1 MKGKGFEYIRHFNS
15 TYESKYENNKLI
27 NANWYYPSEYGQ
39 ATIGIYIHND
49 DIYVG
54 IARLSTKD
62 KDYVKSIGIKVMRT
76 KYIPLLEYFSTKD
89 KYQKIVVD
97 VLAEALMSYAKKC
110 KSIK

>member
-1 MKGKGFEYIRHFNS
+1 MKGKGFEYIRHFNRS
-15 TYESKYENNKLI
+15 EEAKFINKH
-27 NANWYYPSEYGQ
+27 WYYPSTYEQ

-62 KDYVKSIGIKVMRT
+62 KDYVKKIGVKVMRT
-76 KYIPLLEYFSTKD
+76 KYIPLMEYLSTKD
-89 KYQKIVVD
+89 KYQKVVVD

-110 KSIK
+110 KNIK

>member
-1 MKGKGFEYIRHFNS
+1 MKEKGFEYIRHFNDNNGFDDCKNINNNWHCP
-15 TYESKYENNKLI
+15 SK
-27 NANWYYPSEYGQ
+27 YGQ

-62 KDYVKSIGIKVMRT
+62 KDYVKSIGVKVMRT

-97 VLAEALMSYAKKC
+97 VLAEALMSYTKKC
-110 KSIK
+110 NSIK